1 MDGMARIIMFI
12 IAAAAIFV
20 ILWMLFWSVV
30 HFLVLGFWIVLI
42 AVIGFGLFRVGR
54 RSKARQ

>member
-1 MDGMARIIMFI
+1 MARIIMFI
-12 IAAAAIFV
+12 IAAAAILV

-42 AVIGFGLFRVGR
+42 AVIGIGLFRVGR
-54 RSKARQ
+54 RSRVRP

>member
-12 IAAAAIFV
+12 VAAAAIFV
-20 ILWMLFWSVV
+20 VLWMLFWSVI

-42 AVIGFGLFRVGR
+42 AVIGIGLFRVGR
-54 RSKARQ
+54 RSRAR